1 MQHDAIN
8 AAVLAAAKSV
18 TSKLGGTTRQ
28 ILTRRSQ
35 FDCAGISVSHGRS
48 VFGFIQRLADDGE
61 FMVSLPIPAIN
72 RDAS

>member
-18 TSKLGGTTRQ
+18 TSKLGETTRQ
-28 ILTRRSQ
+28 ILTQRSQ
-35 FDCAGISVSHGRS
+35 FDCAAASRGRS
-48 VFGFIQRLADDGE
+48 VFGFIQRLAGDGE